1 MIRIHHYPQRS
12 AQMPAPRIA
21 IGAIFT
27 ECNEFGG
34 VPIDLSWFERYEL
47 LRGEA
52 ILAVSGGVVGGM
64 LQVLQEREAEPV
76 PLLYAST
83 CPGGPLTADCYAQL
97 KGELLAR
104 LRNVLPVDG
113 VLLPLHGAAVVEGTG
128 DLEGDL
134 IQAVRKVVGPA
145 IPIVATLDLHA
156 HITAEM
162 VAHADALVAW
172 ETYPHR
178 DAFTTGQRG
187 ARLLLDTVAGRCHP
201 TMVMAKVPVITGG
214 VHGSTEGDDP
224 FAQIMR
230 RAKALEQRED
240 VLSTSVIL
248 VHPYLD
254 QPDMGSGAV
263 VITDGNPVLAE
274 ELAHDLAVEYWAR
287 RFDLEAD
294 ALTPDVAIAQGLQV
308 QGGPVVLV
316 ETADCAG
323 GGAAGD
329 SVATLRALLAAN
341 VAERSLVY
349 VVDPQAAAH
358 CQQAGLGAPVTLSL
372 GHRLDPRWGEPMV
385 VTGTVTRLGDGRFR
399 YVGGIWDG
407 VEGNMG
413 PSAILTIGAVEVLVM
428 TYATYD
434 WMDEQLRAMDLEPNA
449 AKFIVAKNPMN
460 YRQAYPDAKA
470 VFVLHTPGP
479 TPATVRH
486 LQFQRLS
493 RPYFPLDAEID
504 GLTPMI
510 LRSKRAAQR

>member
-1 MIRIHHYPQRS
+1 MS
-12 AQMPAPRIA
+12 APRIA

-34 VPIDLSWFERYEL
+34 VSIDLSWFERYEL
-47 LRGEA
+47 LRGDA
-52 ILAVSGGVVGGM
+52 ILAVQGGVVGGM
-64 LQVLQEREAEPV
+64 LQVLQERRAQPV

-83 CPGGPLTADCYAQL
+83 CPGGPLTADCYALL
-97 KGELLAR
+97 KDELLAR
-104 LRNVLPVDG
+104 LRAALPVDG
-113 VLLPLHGAAVVEGTG
+113 VLLPLHGAAAAENAG

-134 IQAVRKVVGPA
+134 IRAVRSIVGPT

-156 HITAEM
+156 HITADM

-172 ETYPHR
+172 ESYPHR

-187 ARLLLDTVAGRCHP
+187 ARLLLDTVEGRCRP

-214 VHGSTEGDDP
+214 VYGSTEGDDP

-230 RAKALEQRED
+230 RAKALEGRAD

-254 QPDMGSGAV
+254 QPNMGSGAL
-263 VITDGNPVLAE
+263 VITDDNPTLAE
-274 ELAHDLAVEYWAR
+274 ELARDLALDYWSR
-287 RFDLEAD
+287 RFDLEPE
-294 ALTPDVAIAQGLQV
+294 ALTPDAAIAQGLQLA
-308 QGGPVVLV
+308 GGPIVLV

-329 SVATLRALLAAN
+329 SVATLQALLAAE

-358 CQQAGLGAPVTLSL
+358 CQQAGVGAQVTLAL
-372 GHRLDPRWGEPMV
+372 GHRLDPRWGEPIT

-413 PSAILTIGAVEVLVM
+413 PSAVLTIGAVEVLVT

-434 WMDEQLRAMDLEPNA
+434 WMDEQLRAMGLEPRA

-460 YRQAYPDAKA
+460 YRQAYPYAKA

-486 LQFQRLS
+486 LQFKRLA
-493 RPYFPLDAEID
+493 RPYFPLDAEIE
-504 GLTPMI
+504 GLTPTI
-510 LRSKRAAQR
+510 LKSERAMQL